1 MQVRGKRP
9 LTVYLDALG
18 QPAPTGV
25 RSSHLPINNSV
36 CVSVGT
42 QVCMGLAE
50 HACACV
56 DPRQGY
62 RCVRCGVP
70 EQLRRTRL
78 RQASAAEP
86 ACERPACAHTT
97 DPPLSSRTS
106 ELSMLTGAWRG
117 HTCMSARDLFVVWV
131 GLVPFSRS
139 TTQPLLASSPPAA
152 RGVAHARQAREQR
165 RRRRSPSA
173 ARLAGCSQTSRRAAL
188 ARRRC
193 ASSSR
198 RAPLGKLLDCEL
210 HAPTSGFS
218 FVGTAKSPAN
228 GWVPPWHTWSGAP
241 VAGWIKSGSTCLAR
255 LPGRDGSPGA
265 PAGAGPGPCTG

>member
-97 DPPLSSRTS
+97 DPLEQVHIGLLACFALQNTLPAISHATYVPQTYITIVPTHMHRAKTS
-106 ELSMLTGAWRG
+106 
-117 HTCMSARDLFVVWV
+117 
-131 GLVPFSRS
+131 FSRHRPHNAVKCPHG
-139 TTQPLLASSPPAA
+139 TY
-152 RGVAHARQAREQR
+152 RGAGW
-165 RRRRSPSA
+165 
-173 ARLAGCSQTSRRAAL
+173 AGCSGNTCPSR
-188 ARRRC
+188 ARSPLPLRVG
-193 ASSSR
+193 AWSSGPKT
-198 RAPLGKLLDCEL
+198 RAP
-210 HAPTSGFS
+210 S
-218 FVGTAKSPAN
+218 FPD
-228 GWVPPWHTWSGAP
+228 
-241 VAGWIKSGSTCLAR
+241 R
-255 LPGRDGSPGA
+255 GRD
-265 PAGAGPGPCTG
+265 

>member
-25 RSSHLPINNSV
+25 RPSHLPINNSV

-78 RQASAAEP
+78 RRASAAEP

-117 HTCMSARDLFVVWV
+117 HTFISARDLFVVWV
-131 GLVPFSRS
+131 GLVRFSRS

-173 ARLAGCSQTSRRAAL
+173 ARLSRTSRRVAP

-193 ASSSR
+193 ASSAC
-198 RAPLGKLLDCEL
+198 APLR
-210 HAPTSGFS
+210 T
-218 FVGTAKSPAN
+218 TACKHCAN
-228 GWVPPWHTWSGAP
+228 FFQA
-241 VAGWIKSGSTCLAR
+241 TCMHR
-255 LPGRDGSPGA
+255 LYAFPS
-265 PAGAGPGPCTG
+265 